1 MPIITYDHTPN
12 ATVWVLTPD
21 CGVKHGTI
29 IRFRAEV
36 LITETKLFYDIR
48 LDDTGVGTTVFKPDK
63 VFAEADLQLALDAY
77 EATLT

>member
-1 MPIITYDHTPN
+1 MATITHNHIPGV
-12 ATVWVLTPD
+12 TVWVLTED
-21 CGVKHGTI
+21 CGVKHGTV

-48 LDDTGVGTTVFKPDK
+48 LDEGGIGTAPFKPDK